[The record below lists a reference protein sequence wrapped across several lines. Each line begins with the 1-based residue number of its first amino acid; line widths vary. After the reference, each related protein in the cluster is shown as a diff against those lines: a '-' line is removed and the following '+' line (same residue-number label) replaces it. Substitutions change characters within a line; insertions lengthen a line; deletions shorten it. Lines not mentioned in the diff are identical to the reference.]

1 MFFPKMK
8 QERNETFRKRHDG
21 AQIEKRQI
29 KLPAQRREEM
39 RKQMPTKPE
48 EEKPKIAESRPSQ
61 TNRTRSV
68 IRNIL
73 VVRWGARIPE
83 ESPKSLYTRPGGNK
97 PISLAIRTSQRAV
110 CLLEQTRLYGP
121 RWLSASPTVWVSR
134 LPATR
139 HRSPSALPPPR

>member
-29 KLPAQRREEM
+29 KLPAQRREEV

-83 ESPKSLYTRPGGNK
+83 ESPKSLYTRPGGSE
-97 PISLAIRTSQRAV
+97 PVSLPLRIIQCAV
-110 CLLEQTRLYGP
+110 CRPGQTRLYGP
-121 RWLSASPTVWVSR
+121 RWLSASPAVWVSH
-134 LPATR
+134 LPEPR